1 MSTSTVKPLMSNNRS
16 KILNNMANNELD
28 VFSQLQRF
36 YPFINEKPESGV
48 VNDFSESVGNW
59 YFARHYVLD
68 ILQFGRF
75 SISPSSSKHI
85 NIVIDGVSD
94 LMLCIARQIAL
105 VAHYPNFDETSGSN
119 RTVITMLFDSSSE
132 PEIIQKVSREE
143 YLCNLPTLCK
153 YSVKTWDGKNVS
165 ITLEKNKQSYI
176 DIELEFID
184 IKEDDSDNYL
194 SSNNN
199 KEECIGRDDTYL
211 LIKEETVRKKLK
223 DVDIKAIS
231 TINITNAR
239 RTNMVYCVGGD
250 IDNLAPDDPNTAD
263 RYSRALHYF
272 CYQQK
277 EKDIQ
282 KQWDEFFKKDDD
294 GKPTDKIDGQIAVRN
309 LLSNVYC
316 SDCFES
322 RLLSVVT
329 QNNLKKQFQGDWFK
343 NIRCRYSDYYKNI
356 MSDKRC
362 NIDQETLR
370 WLLNK
375 KYRQVLRIV
384 KENITS
390 LAMCEHARWN
400 VEKLINGFE
409 PLTLK
414 EHNEDNIRFG
424 ASRNSYRKKLKNKAH
439 HIDLCSYQELR
450 RINPSDMKYDC
461 FLTMAM
467 IRILKER
474 YA

>member
-1 MSTSTVKPLMSNNRS
+1 
-16 KILNNMANNELD
+16 MANNELD
-28 VFSQLQRF
+28 IFSQLQRL
-36 YPFINEKPESGV
+36 YPIINEKSESGTV
-48 VNDFSESVGNW
+48 KDFSESVENW
-59 YFARHYVLD
+59 YVARHYVLD

-85 NIVIDGVSD
+85 NIIIDGVSD

-119 RTVITMLFDSSSE
+119 RTVITMLFDSSFE
-132 PEIIQKVSREE
+132 PEIVNKVSREE

-153 YSVKTWDGKNVS
+153 YSVKTWNGKNAI
-165 ITLEKNKQSYI
+165 ITLEENKLSYI
-176 DIELEFID
+176 DIELVFID
-184 IKEDDSDNYL
+184 IKGHKSDDYL
-194 SSNNN
+194 SSNNIVE
-199 KEECIGRDDTYL
+199 KEYIGRNDTYL
-211 LIKEETVRKKLK
+211 LIKEETVRAKLK
-223 DVDIKAIS
+223 DEDIKAIS
-231 TINITNAR
+231 TINIKNAR

-272 CYQQK
+272 CYQQN
-277 EKDIQ
+277 ENDIQ
-282 KQWDEFFKKDDD
+282 KQWDGFFKKDDD
-294 GKPTDKIDGQIAVRN
+294 GKPTDYIDGQIAVRN

-322 RLLSVVT
+322 RLRSVVT

-343 NIRCRYSDYYKNI
+343 NLRCRYSNYYKYI
-356 MSDKRC
+356 MSDKPYD
-362 NIDQETLR
+362 IDQKTLI

-384 KENITS
+384 KENIAS
-390 LAMCEHARWN
+390 LAMCEHASWN
-400 VEKLINGFE
+400 VEKLINGFV
-409 PLTLK
+409 PLTAK
-414 EHNEDNIRFG
+414 EHYEDNIHFG
-424 ASRNSYRKKLKNKAH
+424 ASRNSYRKKLKKKTH

-461 FLTMAM
+461 FLMMAM
-467 IRILKER
+467 VRILKEK
-474 YA
+474 YN

>member
-1 MSTSTVKPLMSNNRS
+1 MV
-16 KILNNMANNELD
+16 NNELD
-28 VFSQLQRF
+28 IFSQLQRF
-36 YPFINEKPESGV
+36 YPIINEKSESGTIK
-48 VNDFSESVGNW
+48 DFSESVENW
-59 YFARHYVLD
+59 YVARHYVLD

-85 NIVIDGVSD
+85 NIIIDGVSD

-119 RTVITMLFDSSSE
+119 RTVITMLFDSSFE
-132 PEIIQKVSREE
+132 PEIVNKVSREE

-153 YSVKTWDGKNVS
+153 YSVKTWNGKDAI
-165 ITLEKNKQSYI
+165 ITLEENKLSYI
-176 DIELEFID
+176 DIELVFID
-184 IKEDDSDNYL
+184 IKGHKSDDYL
-194 SSNNN
+194 SSNNIVE
-199 KEECIGRDDTYL
+199 KEYIGRDDTYL
-211 LIKEETVRKKLK
+211 LIKEETVRAKLK
-223 DVDIKAIS
+223 DEDIKAIS
-231 TINITNAR
+231 TINIKNAR

-272 CYQQK
+272 CYQQN
-277 EKDIQ
+277 ENDIQ
-282 KQWDEFFKKDDD
+282 KQWDGFFKKDDD
-294 GKPTDKIDGQIAVRN
+294 GKPTDYIDGQIAVRN

-322 RLLSVVT
+322 RLRSVVT

-343 NIRCRYSDYYKNI
+343 NLRCRYSNYYKDI
-356 MSDKRC
+356 MSDKPYD
-362 NIDQETLR
+362 IDQKTLI

-384 KENITS
+384 KENIAS

-400 VEKLINGFE
+400 VEKLINGFV
-409 PLTLK
+409 PLTAK
-414 EHNEDNIRFG
+414 EHYEDNMRFG
-424 ASRNSYRKKLKNKAH
+424 ASRNSYRKKLKKKTH

-461 FLTMAM
+461 FLMMAM
-467 IRILKER
+467 VRILKEK
-474 YA
+474 YN

>member
-1 MSTSTVKPLMSNNRS
+1 
-16 KILNNMANNELD
+16 MANNELD
-28 VFSQLQRF
+28 IFSQLKRF
-36 YPFINEKPESGV
+36 YPIINEKPDLGTV
-48 VNDFSESVGNW
+48 KDFSESVDNW
-59 YFARHYVLD
+59 YFARHYVLN

-75 SISPSSSKHI
+75 SIPPSSSNHI
-85 NIVIDGVSD
+85 NIIIDGVSD

-119 RTVITMLFDSSSE
+119 RTVITILFDSSSE
-132 PEIIQKVSREE
+132 PEIVNKVSREE
-143 YLCNLPTLCK
+143 YLCNLPKLCK
-153 YSVKTWDGKNVS
+153 YSVKTWDGENVS
-165 ITLEKNKQSYI
+165 ITSEKNKQSYI

-184 IKEDDSDNYL
+184 IKEDNYL
-194 SSNNN
+194 SKNNIEKN
-199 KEECIGRDDTYL
+199 IGRDDTYL
-211 LIKEETVRKKLK
+211 LIKEDTVREKLK
-223 DVDIKAIS
+223 NVDIKAIS

-272 CYQQK
+272 CYQQD
-277 EKDIQ
+277 EKDSQ
-282 KQWDEFFKKDDD
+282 KHWDEFFKKDDD
-294 GKPTDKIDGQIAVRN
+294 GKPTDYIDGQIAVRN

-343 NIRCRYSDYYKNI
+343 NIRCHYSDYYKDI
-356 MSDKRC
+356 MSDKRYD
-362 NIDQETLR
+362 ISQESLK
-370 WLLNK
+370 WLLGN

-384 KENITS
+384 KENIAS
-390 LAMCEHARWN
+390 LAKCEHARWN

-409 PLTLK
+409 PLTAK
-414 EHNEDNIRFG
+414 EQYEDNIRFG
-424 ASRNSYRKKLKNKAH
+424 ESRNSYRKKLKKKNH
-439 HIDLCSYQELR
+439 HIDLCSYQDLR

-461 FLTMAM
+461 FLMMAM
-467 IRILKER
+467 VRILRENIN
-474 YA
+474 YAY

>member
-1 MSTSTVKPLMSNNRS
+1 MV
-16 KILNNMANNELD
+16 NNELD
-28 VFSQLQRF
+28 IFSQLQRL
-36 YPFINEKPESGV
+36 YPIINEKSESGTV
-48 VNDFSESVGNW
+48 KDFSESVENW
-59 YFARHYVLD
+59 YVARHYVLD
-68 ILQFGRF
+68 ILLFGRF

-85 NIVIDGVSD
+85 NIIIDGVSD

-119 RTVITMLFDSSSE
+119 RTVITILFDSSSE
-132 PEIIQKVSREE
+132 PEIVNKVSREE

-153 YSVKTWDGKNVS
+153 YSVKTWNGKDAI
-165 ITLEKNKQSYI
+165 ITFEENKQSYI

-184 IKEDDSDNYL
+184 IKGHKSDDYL
-194 SSNNN
+194 SSNNIVE
-199 KEECIGRDDTYL
+199 KECIGRNDTYL
-211 LIKEETVRKKLK
+211 LIKEETVRAKLK
-223 DVDIKAIS
+223 DEDIKAIS
-231 TINITNAR
+231 TINIKNAR

-272 CYQQK
+272 CYQQN
-277 EKDIQ
+277 ENDIQ
-282 KQWDEFFKKDDD
+282 KQWDGFFKKDDD
-294 GKPTDKIDGQIAVRN
+294 GKPTDYIDGQIAVRN

-322 RLLSVVT
+322 RLRSVVT

-343 NIRCRYSDYYKNI
+343 NLRCRYSNYYKDI
-356 MSDKRC
+356 MSDKPYD
-362 NIDQETLR
+362 IDQKTLI

-384 KENITS
+384 KENIAS

-400 VEKLINGFE
+400 VEKLINGFV
-409 PLTLK
+409 PLTAK
-414 EHNEDNIRFG
+414 EHYEDNIRFG
-424 ASRNSYRKKLKNKAH
+424 ASRNSHRKKLKKKTH

-461 FLTMAM
+461 FLMMAM
-467 IRILKER
+467 VRILKEK
-474 YA
+474 YN

>member
-1 MSTSTVKPLMSNNRS
+1 MV
-16 KILNNMANNELD
+16 NNELD
-28 VFSQLQRF
+28 IFSQLQRL
-36 YPFINEKPESGV
+36 YPIINEKSESGTV
-48 VNDFSESVGNW
+48 KDFSESVENW
-59 YFARHYVLD
+59 YVARHYVLD

-85 NIVIDGVSD
+85 NIIIDGVSD

-119 RTVITMLFDSSSE
+119 RTVITILFDSSSE
-132 PEIIQKVSREE
+132 PEIVNKVSREE

-153 YSVKTWDGKNVS
+153 YSVKTWNGKDAI
-165 ITLEKNKQSYI
+165 ITLEENKQSYI

-184 IKEDDSDNYL
+184 IKGHKSDDYL
-194 SSNNN
+194 SSNNIVE
-199 KEECIGRDDTYL
+199 KEYIGRDDTYL
-211 LIKEETVRKKLK
+211 LIKEETVRAKLK
-223 DVDIKAIS
+223 DEDIKAIS
-231 TINITNAR
+231 TINIKNAR

-272 CYQQK
+272 CYQQN
-277 EKDIQ
+277 ENDIQ
-282 KQWDEFFKKDDD
+282 KQWDGFFKKDDD
-294 GKPTDKIDGQIAVRN
+294 GKLTDYIDGQIAVRN

-322 RLLSVVT
+322 RLRSVVT

-343 NIRCRYSDYYKNI
+343 NLRCRYSNYYKDI
-356 MSDKRC
+356 MSDKPYD
-362 NIDQETLR
+362 IDQKTLI

-384 KENITS
+384 KENIAS

-400 VEKLINGFE
+400 VEKLINGFV
-409 PLTLK
+409 PLTAK
-414 EHNEDNIRFG
+414 EHYEDNIRFG
-424 ASRNSYRKKLKNKAH
+424 ASRNSYRKKLKKKTH

-461 FLTMAM
+461 FLMMAM
-467 IRILKER
+467 VRILKEK
-474 YA
+474 YN

>member
-1 MSTSTVKPLMSNNRS
+1 
-16 KILNNMANNELD
+16 MANNELD
-28 VFSQLQRF
+28 IFSQLQRF
-36 YPFINEKPESGV
+36 YPIINDK
-48 VNDFSESVGNW
+48 SEIVMEFFDSMDNW
-59 YFARHYVLD
+59 YLARHYVLD
-68 ILQFGRF
+68 ILKFGRF

-85 NIVIDGVSD
+85 NIIIDGVSD
-94 LMLCIARQIAL
+94 LMLCIARQMAL

-119 RTVITMLFDSSSE
+119 RTVITILFDSSSE

-143 YLCNLPTLCK
+143 YLCNLPKLCK

-165 ITLEKNKQSYI
+165 KTLEENKQSYI

-184 IKEDDSDNYL
+184 TKGHKSDKYL
-194 SSNNN
+194 SSNNIDE
-199 KEECIGRDDTYL
+199 KKCIGRDDTYL

-282 KQWDEFFKKDDD
+282 KHWDEFFKKDDD
-294 GKPTDKIDGQIAVRN
+294 GKPTDCIDGQIAVRN

-329 QNNLKKQFQGDWFK
+329 QNNLKEQFQDDWFK
-343 NIRCRYSDYYKNI
+343 NIRCRNSKYYRCI
-356 MSDKRC
+356 MSDKK
-362 NIDQETLR
+362 NDIDSDTLG
-370 WLLNK
+370 WLLDK

-384 KENITS
+384 KENIAS
-390 LAMCEHARWN
+390 LAKCEHARWN

-409 PLTLK
+409 PLTAK
-414 EHNEDNIRFG
+414 EHYEDNIRFG
-424 ASRNSYRKKLKNKAH
+424 ESRNSYRKKLKKETH
-439 HIDLCSYQELR
+439 HIDLCSYQDLR

-461 FLTMAM
+461 FLMMAM
-467 IRILKER
+467 VRILKENKIT
-474 YA
+474 YK